1 MPGPDV
7 LPANFTISDAAKLEI
22 ENLRQFY
29 DAKSSDPA
37 AVVMIAW
44 GLFAS
49 NTGRRW
55 ENVIVGFYGQSE
67 LDQVAHGVQEVSEL
81 QVVFFTTA
89 EHHPKFEGKVVD
101 HDQARGFF
109 LRD

>member
-1 MPGPDV
+1 
-7 LPANFTISDAAKLEI
+7 LEI

-29 DAKSSDPA
+29 DARSSDPA
-37 AVVMIAW
+37 AVVMIGW

-55 ENVIVGFYGQSE
+55 ENVIVGFYGHSE